1 MEDPMTLFETLFV
14 ALVVAAF
21 SLYLLVLFAAWLLVT
36 VIPSKEDKK
45 ARAQSAAGAASER
58 LAA

>member
-1 MEDPMTLFETLFV
+1 MTLFETLFV